1 MENGI
6 KKLHEISKK
15 ESRLII
21 GLMSGT
27 SLDGLDIALC
37 RIFGSGLNTKLELLA
52 FDSFPYTSDFK
63 KKLKQISF
71 KIDNNLELIT
81 LINKE
86 LAVLHANMVNLF
98 LKRNQLKN
106 EEIDLIAS
114 HGQTIF
120 HSPQRL
126 RKQDSCGDATLQIG
140 DADQISVQTK
150 IITLSDFRQKNVAEG
165 KEGAPL
171 VVYGDYLLFKSN
183 NENRIL
189 LNIGGISNFTIIPKD
204 GNFSAILSTDS
215 GPGNTLMDQFI
226 HQNDFSKFYDYNA
239 EVALQGNIN
248 YSLLEALLDHSFFK
262 QDFPKSTGPELFN
275 LNYLNNAL
283 EKSFTSNISIP
294 DIMATLNWFTAFTIA
309 EAVNANTTSSQ
320 KYKLYFSG
328 GGIHNPLLI
337 QNLHQ
342 LLNNV
347 EMYNFNQI
355 GFNPDAKEA
364 ALFAV
369 LANETI
375 AGDYSIFNQTTL
387 SMGKISLPN

>member
-375 AGDYSIFNQTTL
+375 AGDYSIFDQTTL

>member
-126 RKQDSCGDATLQIG
+126 RKRDSCGDATLQIG

-309 EAVNANTTSSQ
+309 EAVNANTTSAQ

>member
-294 DIMATLNWFTAFTIA
+294 DIMAKLNWFTAFTIA
-309 EAVNANTTSSQ
+309 EAVNANTTSAQ

>member
-6 KKLHEISKK
+6 KKLYEISKK

-106 EEIDLIAS
+106 EEMDLIAS

-126 RKQDSCGDATLQIG
+126 RKQDSCGHATLQIG

-375 AGDYSIFNQTTL
+375 AGDYSIFDQTTL

>member
-309 EAVNANTTSSQ
+309 EAVNANTTSAQ

>member
-6 KKLHEISKK
+6 KKLYEISKK

-126 RKQDSCGDATLQIG
+126 RKQDSCGHATLQIG

-347 EMYNFNQI
+347 EMYNFDQI

-375 AGDYSIFNQTTL
+375 AGDYSIFDQTTL